1 MQKRPSGFANP
12 WLQLALSVACVLVS
26 EFLLKRGATEVANT
40 DSAWSWTGVNGLASP
55 LVWWAIL
62 LIIASFI
69 SWLYV
74 LRYIPITI
82 AFPLSRVV
90 DILVP
95 LGCWIFLGELISPL
109 RWCGIALVDC
119 WAGVGCETDRTIRGT
134 PVSFLAFLFIVVSLV
149 SFVAAQLIL
158 KRAMEASRTTGFRNA
173 QFVSK
178 VTGGIILMTISFFL
192 TLGLLQ
198 RFDLSYLYP
207 FQGLS
212 VIFIT
217 LMAAVVLKEKLNLRL
232 AIGAL
237 LISIGIVLVSLS

>member
-1 MQKRPSGFANP
+1 MITDVCAATQRGGYSESIRLREDDGALEKRMQNRPTGFGNP

-26 EFLLKRGATEVANT
+26 EFLLKLGATEVANA

-95 LGCWIFLGELISPL
+95 FGCWIFLGELISPL
-109 RWCGIALVDC
+109 RWCGIALVVI
-119 WAGVGCETDRTIRGT
+119 G
-134 PVSFLAFLFIVVSLV
+134 LALV
-149 SFVAAQLIL
+149 AKPI
-158 KRAMEASRTTGFRNA
+158 A
-173 QFVSK
+173 QF
-178 VTGGIILMTISFFL
+178 
-192 TLGLLQ
+192 
-198 RFDLSYLYP
+198 
-207 FQGLS
+207 
-212 VIFIT
+212 
-217 LMAAVVLKEKLNLRL
+217 EERL
-232 AIGAL
+232 
-237 LISIGIVLVSLS
+237 

>member
-1 MQKRPSGFANP
+1 MPISSDGATSARSQGLAVCHSDRSGGISSLSFRFPRSFQKIRDVSTSLDMTNDGKKQIQNRPSGFSSP
-12 WLQLALSVACVLVS
+12 WLQLALSVVCVLAS

-40 DSAWSWTGVNGLASP
+40 GSAWSWTGVNGLASP

-109 RWCGIALVDC
+109 RWCGIALVV
-119 WAGVGCETDRTIRGT
+119 VG
-134 PVSFLAFLFIVVSLV
+134 LALV
-149 SFVAAQLIL
+149 AKPIAQI
-158 KRAMEASRTTGFRNA
+158 E
-173 QFVSK
+173 
-178 VTGGIILMTISFFL
+178 
-192 TLGLLQ
+192 
-198 RFDLSYLYP
+198 
-207 FQGLS
+207 
-212 VIFIT
+212 
-217 LMAAVVLKEKLNLRL
+217 ERL
-232 AIGAL
+232 
-237 LISIGIVLVSLS
+237 